1 MTVVFA
7 QVFMETLRLYPP
19 AIGASKEA
27 SKGLTLSNY
36 EIPEGT
42 AITVRKIVCRW
53 YLLSFFWWLPI
64 AQYW

>member
-19 AIGASKEA
+19 ALGACKEA
-27 SKGLTLSNY
+27 PKGLILSNY

-42 AITVRKIVCRW
+42 AITVRKIVV
-53 YLLSFFWWLPI
+53 S
-64 AQYW
+64 